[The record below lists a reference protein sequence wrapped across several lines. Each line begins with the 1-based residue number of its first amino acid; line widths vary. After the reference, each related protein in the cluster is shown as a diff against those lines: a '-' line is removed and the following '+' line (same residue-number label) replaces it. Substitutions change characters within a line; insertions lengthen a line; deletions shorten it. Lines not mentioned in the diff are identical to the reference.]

1 MRVKFNKNKRFCTKF
16 GFKMNNIIY
25 AVFLASLM
33 EKPLYG
39 YLLVEK
45 LEEFGIK
52 SNFVPYGSAYRIL
65 RDMEFSGLV
74 SSEWQTEGTGPAK
87 RVYKI
92 TDKGIEFLRD
102 WLVDAKKNL
111 ETLEKILKKVGGI
124 LNEQDK

>member
-1 MRVKFNKNKRFCTKF
+1 
-16 GFKMNNIIY
+16 MNNIIY
-25 AVFLASLM
+25 AVFLASLI

-52 SNFVPYGSAYRIL
+52 SDFVPYGSAYRIL

-92 TDKGIEFLRD
+92 TDKGTEFLRN

-111 ETLEKILKKVGGI
+111 ETLEKILKRIGGV